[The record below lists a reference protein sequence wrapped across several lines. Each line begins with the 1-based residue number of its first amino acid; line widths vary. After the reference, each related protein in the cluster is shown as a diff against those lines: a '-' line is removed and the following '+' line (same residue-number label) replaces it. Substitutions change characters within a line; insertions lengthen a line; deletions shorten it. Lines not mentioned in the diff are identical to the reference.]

1 MKKNFEVILFDL
13 DGTLTDPKE
22 GITKS
27 IQYSLESFGIEEDR
41 SNLVKFIGP
50 PLHDTFKID
59 YGFDDEKVI
68 QAVDK
73 FREYFKEKGL
83 YENKI
88 YPGIESI
95 IKKLYNS
102 GKKISLATSK
112 PTIFA
117 EKILNNFNIHK
128 YFDNI
133 IGSNLDGTRS
143 DKEEVIR
150 FVLNKYKDVD
160 KNNIVMVGDRKY
172 DIVSANKIGISSLGV
187 LYGYGDLKEIQE
199 SEPNYIAES
208 VEKLEKILVD

>member
-1 MKKNFEVILFDL
+1 M
-13 DGTLTDPKE
+13 
-22 GITKS
+22 
-27 IQYSLESFGIEEDR
+27 
-41 SNLVKFIGP
+41 VKFIGP

-88 YPGIESI
+88 YPGIEST

-199 SEPNYIAES
+199 SKPNYIAES